1 MSNPRY
7 DENIERLVNAHSDI
21 TTAILQKGGTVT
33 RSDGFENFAS
43 DIRTIPQEGGGGVVQ
58 SRNFV
63 KVTATE
69 PSTQYGITFTPDPFT
84 GIIDINGSCTAS
96 NSGSIQFAICD
107 NDWTVPVGT
116 YKLYAYPVTDATTVS
131 PADGLKCGYTVYS
144 ESGSSGSSATVSF
157 STAYTLIANDIPFT
171 ANDTGFVVTLT
182 LPSNTAVTF
191 NHAKVK
197 VMLMDN
203 ADESTDYEPYT
214 LNTLELTEYADK
226 LNDESIKAIKLGTPV
241 YEPNVDGIVELTLP
255 TASTSS
261 AGIVQLTDN
270 TNVESSVIAASA
282 TAVRSAMSTASSAAT
297 TATMLFNTISGGST
311 KNIFPM
317 TLYGIKNLNPDW
329 EWNGYTAHKGTNGNN
344 VYVTLNV
351 DGTISVKSDN
361 SSVGTQKF
369 NLGQY
374 TFLSKSSSP
383 NDVELSGCPSGGS
396 TSTYY
401 LEATDNASFNRY
413 ETGSGE
419 NIYNLSS
426 NITADI
432 NIVIK
437 SGPYNLLFKPM
448 ICTWSAWQSSTEYAP
463 YCVATDIKELN
474 ILNNEFDLR
483 ISDLVAGSKN
493 ILSYNNCRTT
503 TLEHCKFDYNSN
515 GSITVTDLGT
525 TATANAA
532 YNVAILDSS
541 YYGKKVILT
550 GCPENGDYSN
560 SYALYAKIGDTTI
573 SDASIDTGSGATF
586 TIPSNP
592 TDIVYITILIRQN
605 YTVSEP
611 LTFRPMLRLADM
623 FDDSEFASP
632 AARDIN
638 LVKVVSQTFT
648 SEQKS
653 IARAN
658 IDAASADQGSRA
670 DSAVQ
675 TIKIGGSTQTKI
687 DGTVNLPAS
696 LPASDTVS
704 TYSSTGTAPVNGK
717 AVKASMTGTLD
728 STDSNHSATSKA
740 VADSQAEQD
749 AEIAI
754 IVNAG
759 AKSLLPIGVSSI
771 TYANAVTFSVA
782 YDGTITVNGTNPNSY
797 AGIPYAD
804 LVTAKGSQLETRYT
818 LPAGKYKITSTG
830 DGLKFQVHCHDGTN
844 AYPLFSSKSSGEF
857 EYTSALKTQYPYI
870 CWRLA
875 IDANASFSNQIV
887 KPMIWNAEIKD
898 STFQPYALSNPV
910 ITPALVNQVDSGAKN
925 KLHITQ
931 IGSSDAN
938 VGTKITSQG
947 VEYEI
952 QSDGTITAYRKTSSS
967 SGAYIFLYENGS
979 VKNVSEFFDGQH
991 VWSGNPS
998 QYPSTISIWYKVG
1011 SGSNVT
1017 MPNGTILPDVNG
1029 ASVRIGF
1036 QINSSLSPSQSD
1048 PIVFKPM
1055 ICSVSDWQVSQK
1067 FVPYCPTMQELY
1079 QMILA
1084 LQNGGA

>member
-7 DENIERLVNAHSDI
+7 EENIGRLVNAHSDI

-107 NDWTVPVGT
+107 NDWTVPIGT

-144 ESGSSGSSATVSF
+144 ESGSSGSSDTVSF
-157 STAYTLIANDIPFT
+157 STTYTLIANDISYT
-171 ANDTGFVVTLT
+171 NSDTGFVVTLT

-226 LNDESIKAIKLGTPV
+226 LNDESVKAIKLGTPV
-241 YEPNVDGIVELTLP
+241 YEPNADGIVELTLP

-261 AGIVQLTDN
+261 AGIVQLTDDTN
-270 TNVESSVIAASA
+270 TVSSVIAASA
-282 TAVRSAMSTASSAAT
+282 TAVRSTMSTASSASS
-297 TATMLFNTISGGST
+297 TATSAKNAANAISGGST

-329 EWNGYTAHKGTNGNN
+329 EWNGYTAYKGTDGNN
-344 VYVTLNV
+344 VYVTLNA

-374 TFLSKSSSP
+374 TFLSTSSSP

-401 LEATDNASFNRY
+401 LEATNNESFNRY
-413 ETGSGE
+413 DIGSGN

-448 ICTWSAWQSSTEYAP
+448 ICTWSDWQSSTEYAP
-463 YCVATDIKELN
+463 YCVASDIKELN

-493 ILSYNNCRTT
+493 IISYNNCRTT

-515 GSITVTDLGT
+515 GSITVTDFGT

-541 YYGKKVILT
+541 FYGKKLILT

-573 SDASIDTGSGATF
+573 SEASIDTGSGATF
-586 TIPSNP
+586 TVPSNP
-592 TDIVYITILIRQN
+592 TDIVYVTILIRQN

-623 FDDSEFASP
+623 FDDAEFASP

-687 DGTVNLPAS
+687 DGTVDLPAS

-704 TYSSTGTAPVNGK
+704 TYSATGTKPVNGT
-717 AVKASMTGTLD
+717 AVNAAIQTLNVSSVGGSGRYISAILEANGKISATPISFD
-728 STDSNHSATSKA
+728 TVLSSSSTNAPTSKA
-740 VADSQAEQD
+740 VANSQAEQD
-749 AEIAI
+749 AEIEVI
-754 IVNAG
+754 N
-759 AKSLLPIGVSSI
+759 
-771 TYANAVTFSVA
+771 
-782 YDGTITVNGTNPNSY
+782 D
-797 AGIPYAD
+797 
-804 LVTAKGSQLETRYT
+804 
-818 LPAGKYKITSTG
+818 
-830 DGLKFQVHCHDGTN
+830 
-844 AYPLFSSKSSGEF
+844 
-857 EYTSALKTQYPYI
+857 AL
-870 CWRLA
+870 
-875 IDANASFSNQIV
+875 ID
-887 KPMIWNAEIKD
+887 
-898 STFQPYALSNPV
+898 
-910 ITPALVNQVDSGAKN
+910 QVDGGAKN
-925 KLHITQ
+925 RLHITQ
-931 IGSSDAN
+931 IGSSDSN

-952 QSDGTITAYRKTSSS
+952 QSDGTITAYRKSSSS

-998 QYPSTISIWYKVG
+998 QYPSTISVWYKVG

-1029 ASVRIGF
+1029 AFVRIGF
-1036 QINSSLSPSQSD
+1036 QINSSLSPSQSN

-1084 LQNGGA
+1084 L